1 MKIPSLLHSQLL
13 YLDGMI
19 RKQRD
24 DDRVA
29 MASFPRSGNTWLR
42 NLIEKATAEQTGTIY
57 SWEIQGQRKPHGIAI
72 KTHLNDSRNYHRA
85 IHLVRNPFDAIE
97 SFFHYRR
104 TIIGDAS
111 LTWPRH
117 VRFAGRWWA
126 AHARHWL
133 NARCPTHRLRYES
146 LRHDPV
152 TEMAELLTWL
162 GRPTDRPTIEA
173 AVEACRIDK
182 LRKRDRARVGERA
195 DHFYRRGKVGLGIEA
210 FTDEQIDW
218 LLGKTGPYLE
228 RLGYE
233 PGMLTQP
240 AASPA

>member
-1 MKIPSLLHSQLL
+1 MKIASLLKSQLL
-13 YLDGMI
+13 YVDGVI

-24 DDRVA
+24 ANRVA

-42 NLIEKATAEQTGTIY
+42 NLIETATGDKTGTIY
-57 SWEIQGQRKPHGIAI
+57 WERQGQREPHGIAI

-85 IHLVRNPFDAIE
+85 IHLVRNPFDSIE

-133 NARCPTHRLRYES
+133 NARCPTHLLRYES
-146 LRHDPV
+146 LQHDPV
-152 TEMAELLTWL
+152 GEMDKLLNWL
-162 GRPTDRPTIEA
+162 GRPVDRPAIEA

-182 LRKRDRARVGERA
+182 LREQHRAKVGKRA

-218 LLGKTGPYLE
+218 LLGKTSPYLE
-228 RLGYE
+228 PLGYTPE
-233 PGMLTQP
+233 AIGQP
-240 AASPA
+240 QAVPA